1 MPKNYYKRGTLYY
14 GRKVIK
20 GEEFTHPL
28 ETASANIA
36 RKRAKKWVE
45 ELVAEQRGETPKAAV
60 SFDDAVR
67 HYTETHF
74 PRIKKNTRKRY
85 LHSLMLLT
93 EHFAGMDLTKIGS
106 ADLVAFET
114 WRRQPRH
121 DRAKGGRGRDG
132 ADDATIRR
140 DLTTLSG
147 VFEIAMESDLVDV
160 NPVPSF
166 LKKAKRRGMT
176 ENPPRNRYLSHV
188 EEHDLILA
196 SKMAPGIR
204 PHTAIML
211 AVFIVLSI
219 DLGLREDELL
229 TLSWERVD
237 LDRNEV
243 YIPKDL
249 AKRDSSERRVPILP
263 RSQRLL
269 KKLPRHKHSN
279 YVLHRENG
287 SRYFKFW
294 HQVQKAVAFAG
305 FSEHSTVH
313 DLRRTCGVRLLRD
326 HKMTMAAVSRWLGHS
341 SIKVTERVYAFLE
354 IDDLHAAVGTARESL
369 RPPEIEPHVLV
380 TKSVPTQRLIGYNI
394 ERTEE
399 H

>member
-1 MPKNYYKRGTLYY
+1 MSKNYYKRNGLYY
-14 GRKVIK
+14 GRKVIDSI
-20 GEEFTHPL
+20 EYTHAL
-28 ETASANIA
+28 ETSSADVA

-45 ELVAEQRGETPKAAV
+45 DLIAEKRGEKPKPTT

-74 PRIKKNTRKRY
+74 PRLKPNTRRRY
-85 LHSLMLLT
+85 LHSLMFLT
-93 EHFAGMDLTKIGS
+93 EHFAGQDLAKIGS
-106 ADLVAFET
+106 ADLVSFET
-114 WRRQPRH
+114 WRRKPRK
-121 DRAKGGRGRDG
+121 DRKKGGRGHDG

-147 VFEIAMESDLVDV
+147 VFEIAMESDLVEV

-166 LKKAKRRGMT
+166 LKKAKRRGLT
-176 ENPPRNRYLSHV
+176 ENPPRTRVLSHV

-196 SKMAPGIR
+196 SRLAPGIR
-204 PHTAIML
+204 MHTAIMV
-211 AVFIVLSI
+211 ASFITLSI
-219 DLGLREDELL
+219 DLGLREEELL
-229 TLSWERVD
+229 SLSWDRVD
-237 LDRNEV
+237 LDRNEIF
-243 YIPKDL
+243 IPKEL

-269 KKLPRHKHSN
+269 RKLPRHKHSN

-294 HQVQKAVAFAG
+294 HQVQKAAAHANLK
-305 FSEHSTVH
+305 EHVTVH

-326 HKMTMAAVSRWLGHS
+326 HKMAMAAVSRWLGHS

-354 IDDLHAAVGTARESL
+354 IDDLHAAVGTQTQAV
-369 RPPEIEPHVLV
+369 RPPEIDPIILV
-380 TKSVPTQRLIGYNI
+380 TKSVPQQRLIGYVDDSK
-394 ERTEE
+394 RTS
-399 H
+399 